1 MEDNAL
7 PKAVQLAIAQLDK
20 QFGDNTVMR
29 IGSKNIKPWPAI
41 STGAMPLDIALGIGG
56 LPEGRIVE
64 IFGPESSGKSTL
76 ALSVVAEA
84 QKSGKLCAFID
95 AEHSIDPTYARQLGV
110 NMDDL
115 VFSQPDYGE
124 QALDVLT
131 TLIRTGEFGV
141 IVVDSVAALT
151 PKAEIDGTMEDNHMG
166 LLPRMMSRGISRIV
180 AAANETKTLII
191 FTNQLREKIGIMFGN
206 PEITPGG
213 RALRFYCSVRIDMR
227 RKEDIKDTKTGE
239 VLGIRAVAKV
249 PKNKMAPALKK
260 CEFDIIYGRGIDK
273 VGCVVD
279 IAVESEVMAKSG
291 AWYSYGEELKE
302 HGRAATV
309 MALAS
314 DLDMLDKITQEI
326 YDARRKNT

>member
-29 IGSKNIKPWPAI
+29 IGSENIKPWPAI

-84 QKSGKLCAFID
+84 QKMGKLCAFID
-95 AEHSIDPTYARQLGV
+95 AEHSIDPTYAGQLGV
-110 NMDDL
+110 NMDNL

>member
-1 MEDNAL
+1 MEDNDL

-29 IGSKNIKPWPAI
+29 IGSNNIKPWPAI
-41 STGAMPLDIALGIGG
+41 STGALPLDISLGIGG

-64 IFGPESSGKSTL
+64 VFGPESSGKSTL
-76 ALSVVAEA
+76 CLSVVAEA
-84 QKSGKLCAFID
+84 QKMGKLCAFID
-95 AEHSIDPTYARQLGV
+95 AEHSIDPIYAGQLGV
-110 NMDDL
+110 NMDNL
-115 VFSQPDYGE
+115 IFSQPDYGE

-131 TLIRTGEFGV
+131 TLIRTGELGV

-151 PKAEIDGTMEDNHMG
+151 PKAEIEGTMEDNHMG

-180 AAANETKTLII
+180 AAANETKTLVI

-206 PEITPGG
+206 PETTPGG
-213 RALRFYCSVRIDMR
+213 RALRFYSSVRIDMR

-239 VLGIRAVAKV
+239 VLGIRAVVKV

-273 VGCVVD
+273 VGCIVD
-279 IAVESEVMAKSG
+279 IAVELGVLNKSG
-291 AWYSYGEELKE
+291 AWYSYKEDLKE
-302 HGRAATV
+302 QGRNSTIA
-309 MALAS
+309 ALAS
-314 DLDMLDKITQEI
+314 DLDLLDQITQEI
-326 YDARRKNT
+326 HDVRRKNA

>member
-1 MEDNAL
+1 MEDNDL

-41 STGAMPLDIALGIGG
+41 STGALPLDISLGIGG

-64 IFGPESSGKSTL
+64 VFGPESSGKSTL
-76 ALSVVAEA
+76 CLSVVAEA
-84 QKSGKLCAFID
+84 QKMGKLCAFID
-95 AEHSIDPTYARQLGV
+95 AEHSIDPTYAGQLGV
-110 NMDDL
+110 NMDNL
-115 VFSQPDYGE
+115 IFSQPDYGE

-131 TLIRTGEFGV
+131 TLIRTGELGV

-151 PKAEIDGTMEDNHMG
+151 PKAEIEGTMEDNHMG

-180 AAANETKTLII
+180 AAANETKTLVI

-206 PEITPGG
+206 PETTPGG
-213 RALRFYCSVRIDMR
+213 RALRFYSSVRIDMR

-239 VLGIRAVAKV
+239 ILGIRAVAKI

-260 CEFDIIYGRGIDK
+260 CEFDIIYGRGIDQ

-279 IAVESEVMAKSG
+279 MAVELGVMNKSG
-291 AWYSYGEELKE
+291 AWYSYGERLKE
-302 HGRAATV
+302 QGRNASIA
-309 MALAS
+309 ALAS
-314 DLDMLDKITQEI
+314 DLDLLDEITQEI
-326 YDARRKNT
+326 HNVRRKDS

>member
-29 IGSKNIKPWPAI
+29 IGSENIKPWPAI

-84 QKSGKLCAFID
+84 QKMGKLCAFID
-95 AEHSIDPTYARQLGV
+95 AEHSIDPTYAGQLGV
-110 NMDDL
+110 NMDNL

-279 IAVESEVMAKSG
+279 IAVESEVMTKSG

-314 DLDMLDKITQEI
+314 DLDLLDKITEEI

>member
-1 MEDNAL
+1 MEDNDL

-41 STGAMPLDIALGIGG
+41 STGALPLDIALGIGG

-64 IFGPESSGKSTL
+64 VFGPESSGKSTL
-76 ALSVVAEA
+76 CLSVVAEA
-84 QKSGKLCAFID
+84 QKMGKLCAFID
-95 AEHSIDPTYARQLGV
+95 AEHSIDPIYAGQLGV
-110 NMDDL
+110 DMDNL
-115 VFSQPDYGE
+115 IFSQPDYGE

-131 TLIRTGEFGV
+131 TLIRTGELGV

-151 PKAEIDGTMEDNHMG
+151 PKAEIEGTMEDNHMG

-180 AAANETKTLII
+180 AAANETKTLVI

-206 PEITPGG
+206 PETTPGG
-213 RALRFYCSVRIDMR
+213 RALRFYSSVRIDMR

-260 CEFDIIYGRGIDK
+260 CEFDIVYGRGIDK
-273 VGCVVD
+273 VGCIVD
-279 IAVESEVMAKSG
+279 MAVELGVVNKSG
-291 AWYSYGEELKE
+291 AWYSYGENLKE
-302 HGRAATV
+302 QGRTSTIL
-309 MALAS
+309 ALAS
-314 DLDMLDKITQEI
+314 DLDLLDEITQEI
-326 YDARRKNT
+326 HDVRRKDS